1 MALKLLGENAKAVIY
16 VLTLLGEHILCTQ
29 FKAQKDEWL
38 MTSKKTAKWLKKF
51 RGEFGDDQFLDG
63 LA

>member
-51 RGEFGDDQFLDG
+51 RGEFGDD
-63 LA
+63 